1 MEDIDQLADQ
11 FNQEV
16 EELQADLGN
25 LRIRRAEDT
34 DSEVTVSDL
43 EEEEIQ
49 NMADPAMTAHLSR
62 FVGATGVRANA
73 RTEDEIAEN
82 INTTKKNEREALKT
96 NNLKAYE
103 KLKQDAMKGI
113 EPKFDLLKAI
123 EEGSKDEGF
132 KAVYDVMSKTAA
144 FERTLKESDMID
156 IFKIPV
162 GEYDTD
168 GMPVLTA
175 IEVDLLIKSQSVTL
189 ADVRKANHFYST
201 LGQDYHLENIQ
212 WSGKKILNS
221 CSDALKDKI
230 MEATAHLPNSEQGG
244 PVFWKVLMDLVIA
257 TSETAM
263 RRIINKIATVK
274 LSDFNGED
282 VTQCATFL
290 RSSYTLL
297 KNHDRIQVDMIY
309 LLFQTLREC
318 STPYFV
324 RRVEYCEQN
333 RLSKIGGYDLISYE
347 DLLNEFQILYADL
360 IGRNGWEAKTTENQ
374 GSAFNVERKLSCWNC
389 GVDGHGITDC
399 TKPRNE
405 ADIEKRKKLWNS
417 SRNVQPGRGNGAGN
431 RDRSNRRGNGP
442 SGRGRHNNNPS
453 GPGNFNKKVPPKQ
466 GENHT
471 KNVNGA
477 TWKWCGVCKC
487 WTKTHGTAEHRV
499 KADTTDDSSPP
510 PAPNPGTVMQAPT
523 SNQAESANQVVDL
536 PIGATA
542 YHF

>member
-1 MEDIDQLADQ
+1 MEDIDQLAEDL
-11 FNQEV
+11 NQDIANIQV
-16 EELQADLGN
+16 DLGN
-25 LRIRRAEDT
+25 LQIRRPRRNEDT
-34 DSEVTVSDL
+34 DSDVTASDID
-43 EEEEIQ
+43 EEETIQ
-49 NMADPAMTAHLSR
+49 NMADPMVAHLSR

-82 INTTKKNEREALKT
+82 INTTKKNERDNLKT
-96 NNLKAYE
+96 TNLKAYE
-103 KLKQDAMKGI
+103 KLKQEAMRGI

-132 KAVYDVMSKTAA
+132 KSVYDVMSKTAA
-144 FERTLKESDMID
+144 FERALKESDMID
-156 IFKIPV
+156 VFKIPV
-162 GEYDTD
+162 GDYDTD
-168 GMPVLTA
+168 GMPVLAA

-244 PVFWKVLMDLVIA
+244 PTFWKVLMDLVIA

-297 KNHDRIQVDMIY
+297 KNHDRIPVDMIY

-389 GVDGHGITDC
+389 GADGHGITDC
-399 TKPRNE
+399 SKPRNE
-405 ADIEKRKKLWNS
+405 ADIEKRKKLWQS
-417 SRNVQPGRGNGAGN
+417 SRNVQTGRGNGRGN
-431 RDRSNRRGNGP
+431 RDNRQNGRGNGR
-442 SGRGRHNNNPS
+442 GRGGQNNVTNP
-453 GPGNFNKKVPPKQ
+453 GPGTFNKKVPPKQ

-471 KNVNGA
+471 KKVNGT
-477 TWKWCGVCKC
+477 TWNWCGVCKC
-487 WTKTHGTAEHRV
+487 WTKTHGTAEHRS
-499 KADTTDDSSPP
+499 KDT
-510 PAPNPGTVMQAPT
+510 VQLMI
-523 SNQAESANQVVDL
+523 
-536 PIGATA
+536 PIL
-542 YHF
+542 HHLHQLLVP